1 MKIAKC
7 SKESERE
14 RERASLAVALTKRDH
29 GAEEKD

>member
-1 MKIAKC
+1 LQSAAKRA
-7 SKESERE
+7 RE